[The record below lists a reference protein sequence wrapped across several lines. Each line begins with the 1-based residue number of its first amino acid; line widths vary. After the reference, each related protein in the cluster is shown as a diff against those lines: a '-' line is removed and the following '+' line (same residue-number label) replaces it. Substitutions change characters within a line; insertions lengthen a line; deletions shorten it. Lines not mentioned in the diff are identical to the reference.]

1 MNNFHNRKLYDYLH
15 PSTTSNNSRV
25 FAAGRKKNP
34 LNPVEDFLLG
44 GIVAVFSKT
53 IAAPIERIKLL
64 LQNQGESAAIK
75 GNEYKGILDVLKRVP
90 AEQGVGAFWRGNVA
104 NCIRY
109 FPTQALNLMCK
120 ERYKDLFNRYD
131 PKTATFQR
139 KLVGNVA
146 SGGMAGF
153 TSLIFVYPL
162 DFARTRLA
170 MDVGSGGKREFNGT
184 FDCIIKTAKTSGM
197 FNKGGV
203 YNGFW
208 ISAVGIFFYRG
219 AYFGLY
225 DTFAKGTMVQSGG
238 FWTKFALGYAVTTVA
253 GLISYP
259 IDTIR
264 RRMMMTSG
272 ANAGKYTGSF
282 HCASIILSEEGV
294 PAFFKGAGSN
304 ILRGLCGALVL
315 VGFDEVKTR
324 YIKMRYPDW
333 GKDQK
338 KQAA

>member
-1 MNNFHNRKLYDYLH
+1 MNPSRKLCDFDKFRPPLPFGKA
-15 PSTTSNNSRV
+15 PSAPI
-25 FAAGRKKNP
+25 FAAGKKKNP
-34 LNPVEDFLLG
+34 LNPAEDFLLG
-44 GIVAVFSKT
+44 GIVAVCSKT

-75 GNEYKGILDVLKRVP
+75 GNEYKGIMDVLKRVP

-120 ERYKDLFNRYD
+120 ERYKDLFNQYD
-131 PKTATFQR
+131 HRTATFFR
-139 KLVGNVA
+139 KLAGNVA

-184 FDCIIKTAKTSGM
+184 FDCIMKTAKTSGM

-225 DTFAKGTMVQSGG
+225 DTFAKGTMMSSGG
-238 FWTKFALGYAVTTVA
+238 FWAKFALGYAVTTVA

-272 ANAGKYTGSF
+272 ANAGKYSGSF
-282 HCASIILSEEGV
+282 HCAGVIMQEEGI

-315 VGFDEVKTR
+315 VGFDEVKTA
-324 YIKMRYPDW
+324 YINYRFPELNKN
-333 GKDQK
+333 KST
-338 KQAA
+338 